1 MLIPKIILFRNFNKL
16 SDSLNAIDKSK
27 SFLLSTIKEKYMT
40 LKYVESWKIF
50 FYIMIIFITLSRHWK
65 TV

>member
-40 LKYVESWKIF
+40 LKYV
-50 FYIMIIFITLSRHWK
+50 
-65 TV
+65 